1 MWKPSFGFPLTLR
14 DDTRLNSKAA
24 DFNRRQI
31 GGGLVFAVN
40 SACSLP
46 VLSPSQTVD
55 PPTAHEH
62 CTTKARSLSC
72 NEPVPVLG
80 TACWCFA
87 IYPVLLGCCVS
98 PSGMVTQHL
107 QSHVCLTDPGAASSS
122 QVAQAETLS
131 EQCRSELYV
140 HFMSLLHLSF
150 FLSSFFFFFF
160 FKWDDFGVSLPAFRQ
175 GTHGI
180 QMTSIK
186 KRRSPDDELL
196 YLPVSSLYLCIY
208 CMFSIFLSALRQVRC
223 SPRPQQELGM
233 GCRIININPL
243 SYLFQI
249 QIPLAAD

>member
-160 FKWDDFGVSLPAFRQ
+160 LNGMILGFLFQLFDKELTAYRWHLSKKDVLQMMSSYTCLWVLCIFAFTVCLVSSSVPWGKSAAHLDLSKNWGWDV
-175 GTHGI
+175 
-180 QMTSIK
+180 
-186 KRRSPDDELL
+186 ELL
-196 YLPVSSLYLCIY
+196 IL
-208 CMFSIFLSALRQVRC
+208 
-223 SPRPQQELGM
+223 
-233 GCRIININPL
+233 
-243 SYLFQI
+243 
-249 QIPLAAD
+249 IPLAIYFKYKSH